1 MLRLLFAMLLG
12 AAAVASCQ
20 APGRAP
26 AGDVDARRIHWQR
39 SLADAK
45 ALAAATGRPLL
56 LALNMDGES
65 ASDRIVHEQYR
76 DPAFVALTRKCVCL
90 GASVFRHNARDHD
103 DQGRRICCPRFPGIT
118 CGEHIAL
125 EPPIFAAY
133 LADGD
138 RVAPRHALVMPDGRK
153 AFDLSLN
160 FDLKDIDRALAD
172 AVADV
177 PAPAADAA
185 ANDWNTLAA
194 RRDCRGREALETAV
208 ANARDDVTIGEAIA
222 AIAAHGDKDSLDALR
237 PLFARATSLPKRLH
251 GELTRVAGT
260 LVADGAFQVLRDQVV
275 GLGAAIDDPG
285 PDALE
290 STLGALLE
298 QVGKQG
304 AQRSFFAARAA
315 VDFVAAGSR
324 PVELRTLL
332 HVAGVVT
339 RREASLPRTGGPTD
353 EMPAQ
358 SELESL
364 LTALDKDDAAR
375 RANPEWQARFAKAS
389 LDLGRVRLA
398 ERHKGVAL
406 LFDDAARYFERAT
419 SAPDA
424 KYEWWIE
431 RARCAYF
438 RQRYTEQAE
447 CGARAFALAAGND
460 TVPLEQDL
468 LASPVLMDA
477 RAIEALRWLGDAH
490 ARLLGERASGPIEGE
505 QRGMI
510 DALRALGIVAASPF
524 GRDAD
529 WLTFA
534 GLCGTLGLLREQVA
548 VAYAGALRYPA
559 SRELRAALNA
569 ALSESGRP
577 ELMPVAAEAIERAV
591 PPSAEAAW
599 FAGYAWILAAEDLRR
614 RDDPHAAI
622 AAYDSAHEWFRR
634 TAARDENYSDDSR
647 YHQAVAF
654 AGQGM
659 ALASAG
665 EQRGAAAFMVQAVGA
680 RRDLSQMRD
689 RLGCD
694 AQDLVDRIVE
704 WTARGAGDSPSGLL
718 AHLNASGDDPF
729 WANAVSDAAL
739 REALRADGRNPQRV
753 EQETVD
759 ASGKKVT
766 MPMGLPTAEGDD
778 YLRQAIEAGRRAVA
792 NARSDED
799 KVPLAQALTIA
810 AERQLVRGKTDI
822 AALLTEAAPL
832 VGMSPPAAG
841 ADETALRALVTELRK
856 KLGDARPRARPG
868 R

>member
-1 MLRLLFAMLLG
+1 MLRLFFAFLLG
-12 AAAVASCQ
+12 ATGVASCQ

-26 AGDVDARRIHWQR
+26 AGDVDARQIHWQR

-118 CGEHIAL
+118 CGDHIAL
-125 EPPIFAAY
+125 EPVIFDAY

-138 RVAPRHALVMPDGRK
+138 RVAPRHALVMPDGKK
-153 AFDLSLN
+153 AFDMSLN
-160 FDLKDIDRALAD
+160 FDLKDIDRALAA
-172 AVADV
+172 AVANV
-177 PAPAADAA
+177 PEPAAGAA
-185 ANDWNTLAA
+185 ADDWNTLAA
-194 RRDCRGREALETAV
+194 RRDCHGREALEAAV
-208 ANARDDVTIGEAIA
+208 ANARDDATIGEALA
-222 AIAAHGDKDSLDALR
+222 AIGGYGDAGSLDALR
-237 PLFARATSLPKRLH
+237 PLFARAASLPERMQ
-251 GELTRVAGT
+251 GEMIAAGT
-260 LVADGAFQVLRDQVV
+260 HLPDGAFQVLRDQVQ

-285 PDALE
+285 PDALQ
-290 STLGALLE
+290 TALGALLQ
-298 QVGKQG
+298 QVRKPG

-315 VDFVAAGSR
+315 VDHLLAGSN
-324 PVELRTLL
+324 PVDLRTLL
-332 HVAGVVT
+332 HAAGVVT
-339 RREASLPRTGGPTD
+339 RRDATLPRTGGPTD

-358 SELESL
+358 GELESL
-364 LTALDKDDAAR
+364 LAVLDKDDAAR

-389 LDLGRVRLA
+389 LDLGRVRLQ
-398 ERHKGVAL
+398 ENHKGVAL

-447 CGARAFALAAGND
+447 CGARAFALATGSD
-460 TVPLEQDL
+460 TVPREQDL
-468 LASPVLMDA
+468 LGSPVLGDA
-477 RAIEALRWLGDAH
+477 RAIEAMRWLGDAH
-490 ARLLGERASGPIEGE
+490 ARLLGERAGGPNGAEL
-505 QRGMI
+505 RGMI

-524 GRDAD
+524 GSDGD
-529 WLTFA
+529 WQTFA

-569 ALSESGRP
+569 ALWQSGRP

-591 PPSAEAAW
+591 TPSAEAAW

-614 RDDPHAAI
+614 RDDSHAAI
-622 AAYDSAHEWFRR
+622 AAYWSAHDWFQK
-634 TAARDENYSDDSR
+634 TAARDDKYADDSK
-647 YHQAVAF
+647 YYQAVARV
-654 AGQGM
+654 GQGM
-659 ALASAG
+659 AHASAG
-665 EQRGAAAFMVQAVGA
+665 EQGAAATDLVQAIGT
-680 RRDLSQMRD
+680 RRDLSQLRD
-689 RLGCD
+689 GLGCD

-704 WTARGAGDSPSGLL
+704 WTARGASDITPSQLMAWL
-718 AHLNASGDDPF
+718 DASGDPF
-729 WANAVSDAAL
+729 WANALSDAAL

-753 EQETVD
+753 EQETID
-759 ASGKKVT
+759 ASGKKIT
-766 MPMGLPTAEGDD
+766 MPMGLPTAPGDD
-778 YLRQAIEAGRRAVA
+778 YLRQAIEAGRRAA
-792 NARSDED
+792 ARAKDDAD

-822 AALLTEAAPL
+822 AAFVTEAAPL
-832 VGMSPPAAG
+832 VGLEPPAAG

-856 KLGDARPRARPG
+856 KLGEARPRFRPG